1 MKLTDKVGLK
11 NQKCNSLKLY
21 RQLSI
26 KTVLDLGGGKN
37 PQYEICK
44 QLGVKQL
51 VLDMFYPEQEEATVV
66 RRKINILDFDAVQ
79 REILLF
85 CGSEK
90 VDCVVSIGSIE
101 HLAKEDGIKL
111 LEKVED
117 WSSKLIIFE
126 TPNGFVEQGPV
137 DGNIH
142 QIHLSGWHREDFE
155 RLGYR
160 VSGTTGFKALK
171 KSSHKGEYKIKI
183 RGMRFL
189 DVVLSRVLFLH
200 LFPSLNFNL
209 FAYKIKC

>member
-1 MKLTDKVGLK
+1 VKLTDKVGLK

-155 RLGYR
+155 RLEYR

-200 LFPSLNFNL
+200 LFPNLNFNL